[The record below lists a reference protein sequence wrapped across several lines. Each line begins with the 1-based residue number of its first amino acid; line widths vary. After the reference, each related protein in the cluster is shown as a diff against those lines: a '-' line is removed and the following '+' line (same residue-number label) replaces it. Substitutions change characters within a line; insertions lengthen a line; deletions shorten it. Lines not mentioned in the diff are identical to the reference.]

1 VLKQKF
7 FGKISPPYK
16 VHRMKFLRCCNTDL
30 WGDDRAIR
38 ASSDR
43 KPTSHFGRNH
53 ET

>member
-16 VHRMKFLRCCNTDL
+16 VHRMTFLRCYNTDL
-30 WGDDRAIR
+30 RGDDRAIR

-43 KPTSHFGRNH
+43 KPTSHFGRNPA
-53 ET
+53 T

>member
-16 VHRMKFLRCCNTDL
+16 VHRMKFLRGYNTDL

-43 KPTSHFGRNH
+43 KPTSHVGRNH

>member
-1 VLKQKF
+1 
-7 FGKISPPYK
+7 
-16 VHRMKFLRCCNTDL
+16 LRGYNTDL

-43 KPTSHFGRNH
+43 KPTSHVGRNH